1 MATPG
6 TRLGPYEIL
15 TALGAG
21 GMGEVWRARDH
32 RLHRDVAIKVLPEAM
47 ANTQSALARFE
58 REARAV
64 AALSH
69 PNILAI
75 HDFGNDN
82 GIVYAVMELL
92 EGSTLRGRLVDPVTL
107 SRALDWAHQIAQGL
121 AAAHERGIVHR
132 DLKPENI
139 FVTRDGVV
147 KILDFGLARVEE
159 QDRSRRAQE
168 TTVART
174 MPGTVL
180 GTVGYLSPEQARGEI
195 ADHRSDIFSFGA
207 VFYEML
213 TGQPAFARNSYADSI
228 VAILREEPKPLA
240 AWGRNVP
247 PEVEEILA
255 HCLEKNRDERFRSTG
270 DLAFALR
277 LAIRGASG
285 AQGEGSSRSTPR
297 PTPRP
302 DSGVRA
308 GETSIAVLPFRNI
321 GPTSETEYFTDG
333 MTEEIINSIS
343 NIPTLHVAART
354 SSFAFKGRED
364 DIRKVGRELGVAM
377 VMEGSVRQVGSRL
390 RVSAQLINVENGY
403 QVWSDRWD
411 RDLSDVFAVQ
421 DEIAQAIAS
430 TFKVRLVQPE
440 GTGGSGKTQSVEAYD
455 HYLKGRYLLSMRRAG
470 EAIGEFQSAIDL
482 DADFVDA
489 HTSLAD
495 GWAIRGFYGGIST
508 WEAWA
513 RAGAAVAEADRIA
526 PDSAGVALSRAILE
540 HYYGWNTSR
549 QEAYSR
555 AAIERNP
562 KSAEGW
568 NWLGLCLGCLG
579 RTSEA
584 LEATARGIELEPY
597 HVNIRASSAWALLLS
612 GDYETAERVVAKGLE
627 LDPSAAYAI
636 FTRGI
641 ALRFLGR
648 HAEAISIFEK
658 LVEAQRRLPFYV
670 GLLGAALAAAGQ
682 NSQAEELLHEL
693 QASNGKDHVVAS
705 LDIAAVLAALGDDEG
720 ALAALERAREER
732 NALLWARI
740 YWPDYFHLRRYPRW
754 QVLAQRLGR
763 SAPVVN
769 HVRAR

>member
-1 MATPG
+1 
-6 TRLGPYEIL
+6 
-15 TALGAG
+15 
-21 GMGEVWRARDH
+21 
-32 RLHRDVAIKVLPEAM
+32 RDVAIKVLPEAM

-82 GIVYAVMELL
+82 GVVYAVMELL
-92 EGSTLRGRLVDPVTL
+92 EGSTLRGRLVDTITL
-107 SRALDWAHQIAQGL
+107 GRALDWAHQIAQGL

-139 FVTRDGVV
+139 FITRDGVV

-159 QDRSRRAQE
+159 QDRSRRAEE

-213 TGQPAFARNSYADSI
+213 TGQPAFARRSYADSI

-285 AQGEGSSRSTPR
+285 AQGEVPSRPTPR

-455 HYLKGRYLLSMRRAG
+455 HYLKGRYLLTMRLAR

-513 RAGAAVAEADRIA
+513 RAGAAVAEADRMA
-526 PDSAGVALSRAILE
+526 PDSAGVLLSRAILE
-540 HYYGWNTSR
+540 HYYGWNTAR
-549 QEAYSR
+549 QEAFSR

-584 LEATARGIELEPY
+584 LDATARGIELEPY

-627 LDPSAAYAI
+627 LDPSAAYAT

-641 ALRFLGR
+641 ALRFMGKQ
-648 HAEAISIFEK
+648 AEAIAVFER
-658 LVEAQRRLPFYV
+658 LVEAHRRLPFYL
-670 GLLGAALAAAGQ
+670 GLLGGALAEAGQ
-682 NSQAEELLHEL
+682 KSRAEEILHEL
-693 QASNGKDHVVAS
+693 QTSNGKDHVVAS
-705 LDIAAVLAALGDDEG
+705 LDIAAVLSALGDDE
-720 ALAALERAREER
+720 ATLDALERAREER

-740 YWPDYFHLRRYPRW
+740 YWPDYFRLRQTPRW
-754 QVLAQRLGR
+754 KVLAQRLGR

-769 HVRAR
+769 NVHGR